1 MVNFVIRKA
10 NTEDL
15 PKLTAIYNQAI
26 KARQTADTLPVSVAD
41 RRPWFDSHQQT
52 NYPLFVI
59 EKNEVVCG
67 YSTLSQYRGGRHA
80 LRYVVEISYYLD
92 NAYQR
97 QGLGSALLSHALERA
112 KGLGFKHAF
121 AILLDTNLPS
131 IGLLEKYGF
140 VKWGHLP
147 NIAEI
152 DGQVC
157 GHLYYGKHLF

>member
-59 EKNEVVCG
+59 EKEGKVCG
-67 YSTLSQYRGGRHA
+67 YSTLSKYRGGRPA
-80 LRYVVEISYYLD
+80 LRKTVEISYYLD
-92 NAYQR
+92 RAYQR
-97 QGLGSALLSHALERA
+97 QGLGSQLLKHALEKSKVPQNA
-112 KGLGFKHAF
+112 KKEEYKFDFK
-121 AILLDTNLPS
+121 
-131 IGLLEKYGF
+131 
-140 VKWGHLP
+140 
-147 NIAEI
+147 
-152 DGQVC
+152 
-157 GHLYYGKHLF
+157 

>member
-1 MVNFVIRKA
+1 MANFSIRKA
-10 NTEDL
+10 NIKDL
-15 PKLTAIYNQAI
+15 SKLTTIYNQAI
-26 KARQTADTLPVSVAD
+26 QARQTADTLLLSVAD
-41 RRPWFDSHQQT
+41 RRPWFDNHQQT

-59 EKNEVVCG
+59 EKEGIVCG

-80 LRYVVEISYYLD
+80 LRYAVEVSYYLD
-92 NAYQR
+92 IVYQR
-97 QGLGSALLSHALERA
+97 QGLGSALLKHALVTA
-112 KGLGFKHAF
+112 KVLGFKHAF

-157 GHLYYGKHLF
+157 GHLYYGKHLS